1 MKRLVFLFL
10 TLLSIQYVYASTK
23 IGDLYYNLDST
34 SKTAEV
40 TYEKY
45 GVYANY
51 QILSRALSIPE
62 TVVYDGTTYTVT
74 SIGDYAFYGCTGLT
88 SVTIGNSVISI
99 GDHAFFDCSNLTSVE
114 IPNSVTSIGKYAFRW
129 CKGLTSV
136 AFGNSV
142 TSIGERAFEYCS
154 GLTSVEIPNSVTS
167 IGDYAFYGCSG
178 LTSVEIPNSVISV
191 GERGFGDCLNLVSI
205 QVENGNT
212 FYASRDGVLYSKNFD
227 TLIQCPS
234 GLVGAFIIP
243 NSVTEI
249 EAHAFRDGSGLTSI
263 EIPNSVT
270 SIGSYAFSYC
280 IGLTSVEIPN
290 SVTSIGDNAFSG
302 CSGLKSVEISD
313 SVTAIGV
320 GVFGGCSGLTS
331 VEIPNSVTTIGDYA
345 FYRCIGLTSVEI
357 PNSVTAIGWGA
368 FLDCSELK
376 TLVLN
381 ITALNTY
388 LMDGWDYLSYF
399 RDEVKVNE
407 IEYLFNGSPIR
418 NLIIPMGVEKIA
430 DYAFTGDT
438 NIESVTFPDGF
449 KEIGKASFKDCPNL
463 YNMQLPSTLT
473 TLGDEAFAGCLSI
486 YEINLPAPLTSMG
499 TGCFKGC
506 QDLEKVTFTEG
517 MTAIGND
524 TFSGCTRLQDA
535 SLPNSIT
542 SIGDNAFY
550 GCTGLQNVVFPE
562 GLERIGAGA
571 YSGGVKLQD
580 FKLPKSIAAIGDK
593 AFSGSLDVTNLKL
606 PEGLESVGSEA
617 FLNCGIKT
625 LSLPESLIFIGD
637 RAFAG
642 NSFTEVTIPGA
653 MTEITYGAF
662 NGCANLNTV
671 NFHGSVASIGDYAF
685 ARTAIRSLD
694 IPAPVAS
701 IGSYAFSNSGIIS
714 VTFPETLTTIGDNAF
729 AGTQMVSFE
738 IPNSVTSIGQNA
750 FGNLHYLK
758 MGTGFNDFTTHFCSG
773 TDVLEMVSATPPNL
787 PTDRLGFTPNMVLV
801 PEGAGAAY
809 LANNRWKDYNIV
821 AKNANKAVVYL
832 NESGTLATEIR
843 LQTGIMPGAVTNLT
857 VEGAALNEADFA
869 VIRSNMPACY
879 DIDLSRVPNTVLN
892 SGVFNGKGE
901 LLHISL
907 PRNLKEIGS
916 GAFQNCYL
924 ATFDIPEGIE
934 SIGANAF
941 ANCESMDN
949 DLAFGATL
957 KSIGE
962 NAFSGCRSLKG
973 ADFSA
978 LDNITWGSGVFS
990 DCYSLK
996 NVILPKSVSSI
1007 PSSMFAN
1014 SGLERL
1020 HIPATATIG
1029 TRAFDRCLNLV
1040 EVEFAD
1046 GFRTLGSSLFTGCT
1060 ALANVILPESVTAI
1074 GSQTFYGCTAL
1085 QNIELPEGLEELG
1098 QGAFGNSGL
1107 TNVVIPDA
1115 LQTIPESCFAG
1126 SSLVYVD
1133 MNGAKTIGRNAFSGC
1148 PNLLVINLPQTLQ
1161 TVNEGS
1167 LNSSNVSAINSPTA
1181 QPASTAGNPFEKV
1194 DNVTCALSIPKP
1206 SFTRYLGA
1214 EYWGKFVSIRNSI
1227 DITFETEN
1235 SEGEIVDDTDD
1246 PAVELTY
1253 MEEEDYQE
1261 MLEDLEEEGEA
1272 PMMSR
1277 RRALHILRAKGIADI
1292 NKGYGRLFNNASLF
1306 LDETAETRFF
1316 LNLAD
1321 DVTSFTVRYNGQDIT
1336 NQVDRNTMSFV
1347 IKGLYSS
1354 SNLEISTTG
1363 HNVNGGDTSGIGTI
1377 GVDSVNDENAP
1388 YYNLNGQIVKNPTP
1402 GIYIHNGKKVIV
1414 K

>member
-1 MKRLVFLFL
+1 MLVVP
-10 TLLSIQYVYASTK
+10 LSYGSTK
-23 IGDLYYNLDST
+23 IGDLYYNLDSS

-40 TYEKY
+40 TYENLETS
-45 GVYANY
+45 NY
-51 QILSRALSIPE
+51 QNLPHHLVIPE
-62 TVVYDGTTYTVT
+62 TVVYEGITYSVT
-74 SIGDYAFYGCTGLT
+74 SIGPYAFASWGYEDPSFVT
-88 SVTIGNSVISI
+88 SLV
-99 GDHAFFDCSNLTSVE
+99 
-114 IPNSVTSIGKYAFRW
+114 IPNSVTSIGEMAFRMAYN
-129 CKGLTSV
+129 LR
-136 AFGNSV
+136 
-142 TSIGERAFEYCS
+142 E
-154 GLTSVEIPNSVTS
+154 VEISTS
-167 IGDYAFYGCSG
+167 
-178 LTSVEIPNSVISV
+178 
-191 GERGFGDCLNLVSI
+191 
-205 QVENGNT
+205 
-212 FYASRDGVLYSKNFD
+212 
-227 TLIQCPS
+227 
-234 GLVGAFIIP
+234 
-243 NSVTEI
+243 
-249 EAHAFRDGSGLTSI
+249 LTSI
-263 EIPNSVT
+263 EK
-270 SIGSYAFSYC
+270 
-280 IGLTSVEIPN
+280 
-290 SVTSIGDNAFSG
+290 NAFEYTIIDRLIINIVDINRYITE
-302 CSGLKSVEISD
+302 GLNYDSYVRPREI
-313 SVTAIGV
+313 I
-320 GVFGGCSGLTS
+320 
-331 VEIPNSVTTIGDYA
+331 
-345 FYRCIGLTSVEI
+345 
-357 PNSVTAIGWGA
+357 
-368 FLDCSELK
+368 
-376 TLVLN
+376 LN
-381 ITALNTY
+381 
-388 LMDGWDYLSYF
+388 GP
-399 RDEVKVNE
+399 
-407 IEYLFNGSPIR
+407 PIR
-418 NLIIPMGVEKIA
+418 NLIIPMGVERIA
-430 DYAFTGDT
+430 DYAFIGFTS
-438 NIESVTFPDGF
+438 IESVTFPDGF

-463 YNMQLPSTLT
+463 YNMQIPSTLT

-486 YEINLPAPLTSMG
+486 YEINLPATLTSMG
-499 TGCFKGC
+499 TGCFNGC

-517 MTAIGND
+517 MTAIGD
-524 TFSGCTRLQDA
+524 GTFSGCSRLQDA
-535 SLPNSIT
+535 PLPNSIT
-542 SIGDNAFY
+542 SIGDYAFY
-550 GCTGLQNVVFPE
+550 GCTGLQKVVFPE

-593 AFSGSLDVTNLKL
+593 AFSGTLDVTNLKL

-625 LSLPESLIFIGD
+625 ISLPESLVFIGD

-671 NFHGSVASIGDYAF
+671 NFNNSVTSIGDYAF
-685 ARTAIRSLD
+685 ARTAIRCLD

-714 VTFPETLTTIGDNAF
+714 VTFPETLATIGDNAF

-901 LLHISL
+901 LLHVSL

-949 DLAFGATL
+949 DLVFGASL

-978 LDNITWGSGVFS
+978 LDGITWGNGVFS

-996 NVILPKSVSSI
+996 NVTLPKSVSSI

-1029 TRAFDRCLNLV
+1029 SRAFDKCLNLV

-1098 QGAFGNSGL
+1098 QGTFGNSGL

-1115 LQTIPESCFAG
+1115 IQTIPESCFAG

-1161 TVNEGS
+1161 TVNESS
-1167 LNSSNVSAINSPTA
+1167 LNSPNVSAINSPTA
-1181 QPASTAGNPFEKV
+1181 YPAATAGNPFEKV
-1194 DNVTCALSIPKP
+1194 NNVTCALSIPKP

-1227 DITFETEN
+1227 DISMETTN
-1235 SEGEIVDDTDD
+1235 PEGEIVDDTDD

-1377 GVDSVNDENAP
+1377 GTEGYDENAP

>member
-1 MKRLVFLFL
+1 MIMRKYLLLLGALLFFMP
-10 TLLSIQYVYASTK
+10 SNASELINGLYYDFDKSDMTASVSSNRNFTG
-23 IGDLYYNLDST
+23 GDL
-34 SKTAEV
+34 
-40 TYEKY
+40 
-45 GVYANY
+45 
-51 QILSRALSIPE
+51 IIPE
-62 TVVYDGTTYTVT
+62 K
-74 SIGDYAFYGCTGLT
+74 
-88 SVTIGNSVISI
+88 
-99 GDHAFFDCSNLTSVE
+99 VE
-114 IPNSVTSIGKYAFRW
+114 YNEEIY
-129 CKGLTSV
+129 
-136 AFGNSV
+136 SV
-142 TSIGERAFEYCS
+142 TSIGEDAFWGCS

-167 IGDYAFYGCSG
+167 IGFRAFSGCTG
-178 LTSVEIPNSVISV
+178 LTSVEIPNSVT
-191 GERGFGDCLNLVSI
+191 SI
-205 QVENGNT
+205 GW
-212 FYASRDGVLYSKNFD
+212 YAF
-227 TLIQCPS
+227 S
-234 GLVGAFIIP
+234 GC
-243 NSVTEI
+243 T
-249 EAHAFRDGSGLTSI
+249 GLTSI

-270 SIGSYAFSYC
+270 SIGYKAFSDCKGLTSVEISDIAAWCGISFDGDDSNPLSYAHNLYLNGELVTNLEIPNSVTSIGNYAFRGCSGLTSIVIPTSVISIGDHAFELC
-280 IGLTSVEIPN
+280 TGLTSVEIPN
-290 SVTSIGDNAFSG
+290 SVTSIGSSAFYY
-302 CSGLKSVEISD
+302 CSSLKSVEILN
-313 SVTAIGV
+313 SVTSIGDHAFAYCEGLIRV
-320 GVFGGCSGLTS
+320 TFGNSVTSIGEYAFMHCEGLTS
-331 VEIPNSVTTIGDYA
+331 VEIPNSVTSIGSRAFIYCYGLTSVQIPTSVTSIGSYA
-345 FYRCIGLTSVEI
+345 FYRC
-357 PNSVTAIGWGA
+357 
-368 FLDCSELK
+368 DRLK

-381 ITALNTY
+381 IEELNPY
-388 LMDGWDYLSYF
+388 LMEGWKYMSYF
-399 RDEVKVNE
+399 TDDIKVNK
-407 IEYLFNGSPIR
+407 IEYLFNGSTIK
-418 NLIIPMGVEKIA
+418 NLIIPMGMERIV
-430 DYAFTGDT
+430 DYAFYKSEVL
-438 NIESVTFPDGF
+438 ESVTFPDGF
-449 KEIGKASFKDCPNL
+449 KEIGKAAFKDCPNL
-463 YNMQLPSTLT
+463 YNMQLPSSLT

-486 YEINLPAPLTSMG
+486 YEVNLPSTLTSMG
-499 TGCFKGC
+499 AGCFKGC
-506 QDLEKVTFTEG
+506 QDLEKVTFAEG
-517 MTAIGND
+517 MTAIGDD
-524 TFSGCTRLQDA
+524 TFNGCTRLQA
-535 SLPNSIT
+535 APLPNSIT

-562 GLERIGAGA
+562 NLERIGAAA
-571 YSGGVKLQD
+571 YSGGVKIQD
-580 FKLPKSIAAIGDK
+580 FKLPKSVAAIGDK
-593 AFSGSLDVTNLKL
+593 AFSGTLDVTNLKL

-625 LSLPESLIFIGD
+625 LSLPESLVFIGD

-671 NFHGSVASIGDYAF
+671 NFNSSVTSIGDYAF

-714 VTFPETLTTIGDNAF
+714 VTFPETLASIGDNAF

-773 TDVLEMVSATPPNL
+773 TDVLEMVSPTPPNL

-901 LLHISL
+901 LLHVSL
-907 PRNLKEIGS
+907 PKNLKEIGS

-949 DLAFGATL
+949 DLVFGATL

-978 LDNITWGSGVFS
+978 LDDISWGSGVFGN
-990 DCYSLK
+990 CYSLK
-996 NVILPKSVSSI
+996 NVTLPQNVTSI

-1020 HIPATATIG
+1020 HIPATAAIG
-1029 TRAFDRCLNLV
+1029 NKAFDKCLSLV

-1060 ALANVILPESVTAI
+1060 ALANVILPESVTTI

-1085 QNIELPEGLEELG
+1085 QNIELPEGLEDLG

-1107 TNVVIPDA
+1107 TGVVIPDA
-1115 LQTIPESCFAG
+1115 IQTIPESCFAG

-1133 MNGAKTIGRNAFSGC
+1133 MNGTKTIGSNAFSGC
-1148 PNLLVINLPQTLQ
+1148 PNLLVVNLPHSLQ

-1167 LNSSNVSAINSPTA
+1167 LNSSNISAINSPTA
-1181 QPASTAGNPFEKV
+1181 YPAATAGNPFEKV
-1194 DNVTCALSIPKP
+1194 DNATCALSIPKP

-1227 DITFETEN
+1227 DITIETAN
-1235 SEGEIVDDTDD
+1235 QEGEIVDDTDD

-1261 MLEDLEEEGEA
+1261 MLEELEEEGET

-1277 RRALHILRAKGIADI
+1277 RRALHILRANGIAGI

-1306 LDETAETRFF
+1306 LDETAEMRFF

-1321 DVTSFTVRYNGQDIT
+1321 DVTDFTVRYNGQDIT

-1363 HNVNGGDTSGIGTI
+1363 HNVNGGDTSSIGSIGTE
-1377 GVDSVNDENAP
+1377 GYDENAP

-1402 GIYIHNGKKVIV
+1402 GIYIRGGRKVIV